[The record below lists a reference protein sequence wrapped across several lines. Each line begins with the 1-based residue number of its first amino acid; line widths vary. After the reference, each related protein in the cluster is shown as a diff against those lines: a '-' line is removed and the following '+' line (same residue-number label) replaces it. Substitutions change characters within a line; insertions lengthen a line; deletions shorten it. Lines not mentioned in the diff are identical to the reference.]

1 MRGNL
6 WATGQKEKTFYVGL
20 NGCFFV
26 FSYQSIKYFY
36 IFALNQQFNNSTIQQ
51 HKNMDITNILGALT
65 GNDAVGAIADNLKI
79 DSKQVSSVITS
90 ALPTLLG
97 AMQKNASTPGG
108 AEALAKALGDHA
120 GNAGN
125 IISNLKVTDLTDG
138 SKILGHIFGG
148 NLGNVL
154 GGISKK
160 TGVSTNSVGNILAA
174 IAPSLL
180 AILGKQNGNSG
191 AAGLGGLLGALLGG
205 GQSGSTQA
213 GGLGSILGG
222 LGKIFGR

>member
-1 MRGNL
+1 MDLSN
-6 WATGQKEKTFYVGL
+6 
-20 NGCFFV
+20 
-26 FSYQSIKYFY
+26 
-36 IFALNQQFNNSTIQQ
+36 IF
-51 HKNMDITNILGALT
+51 GALT

-97 AMQKNASTPGG
+97 AMQKNASTSGG

-120 GNAGN
+120 GSAGN
-125 IISNLKVTDLTDG
+125 IINNLKVTDLTDG
-138 SKILGHIFGG
+138 GKILSHIFGG

-154 GGISKK
+154 GGISKQ
-160 TGVSTNSVGNILAA
+160 TGVSTNSVGNILSA

-191 AAGLGGLLGALLGG
+191 AAGLGGLLGTLLGG
-205 GQSGSTQA
+205 GQADNTTT
-213 GGLGSILGG
+213 GGLGNIVGG
-222 LGKIFGR
+222 LGKIFGH

>member
-1 MRGNL
+1 
-6 WATGQKEKTFYVGL
+6 
-20 NGCFFV
+20 
-26 FSYQSIKYFY
+26 
-36 IFALNQQFNNSTIQQ
+36 
-51 HKNMDITNILGALT
+51 MDLTNILGALT
-65 GNDAVGAIADNLKI
+65 GNDAVGAIADNLKL
-79 DSKQVSSVITS
+79 DSNQVSSVIS
-90 ALPTLLG
+90 NALPTLLG
-97 AMQKNASTPGG
+97 ALQKNASTPGG

-125 IISNLKVTDLTDG
+125 IISNLKGADLIDG

-154 GGISKK
+154 SGISNQ
-160 TGVSTNSVGNILAA
+160 TGVASNAVSNILAS

-180 AILGKQNGNSG
+180 ALLGRGQQGSG
-191 AAGLGGLLGALLGG
+191 INAGGLAGMLGAILGG
-205 GQSGSTQA
+205 GQSGNTQT

>member
-1 MRGNL
+1 
-6 WATGQKEKTFYVGL
+6 
-20 NGCFFV
+20 
-26 FSYQSIKYFY
+26 
-36 IFALNQQFNNSTIQQ
+36 
-51 HKNMDITNILGALT
+51 MDLTNILGALT
-65 GNDAVGAIADNLKI
+65 GNDAVDAIAKNLKL
-79 DSKQVSSVITS
+79 DSNQVSSVITN
-90 ALPTLLG
+90 ALPSLLG

-120 GNAGN
+120 MNAGN
-125 IISNLKVTDLTDG
+125 IVNNLKGADLIDG

-148 NLGNVL
+148 NLTNVL
-154 GGISKK
+154 GGISKQ
-160 TGVSTNSVGNILAA
+160 TGVASNAVNNILAS

-205 GQSGSTQA
+205 GQNQSMGGL

-222 LGKIFGR
+222 LGGLFGKK